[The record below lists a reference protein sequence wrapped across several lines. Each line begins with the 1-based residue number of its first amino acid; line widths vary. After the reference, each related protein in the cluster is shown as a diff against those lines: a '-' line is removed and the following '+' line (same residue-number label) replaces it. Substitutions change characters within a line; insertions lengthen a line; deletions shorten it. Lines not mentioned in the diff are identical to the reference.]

1 MAKAKASARKSF
13 VRFLRNERGNALM
26 IMAFAMFPL
35 LAAIGSGLDIA
46 RAQMARAKL
55 QQAVDA
61 AALAGRRV
69 MTGDNIETA
78 RPEVAT
84 YMAFN
89 FPGGLYGTAPVTITT
104 TKPDVGAVKVVAT
117 TSIPTSVMGMFGYRR
132 IELAA
137 TGTAVQTFK
146 NVDIMLVLDTT
157 GSMLDP
163 INGTR
168 KIDALKTAVKAL
180 YDQLAPAQSLLKA
193 KGLRMRFGIVPYAGT
208 VNVGKLLYA
217 KNPLYIRSTNVAY
230 YQWSRNNRGAWSF
243 GQRTYNLS
251 NFVAGGSLGNIN
263 GNGDDSAAR
272 WDGCIEERR
281 TDPGITA
288 RDVRDA
294 APASAID
301 LDIDRIPNSAI
312 DDTRFQPYLFDP
324 HVGTQTGDRDGVNSY
339 CPASA
344 TELTEM
350 TAADMTGLL
359 AKLVPRGSTYHDI
372 GMIWGTRL
380 ISNGGIWGSGNPDT
394 FNQIGV
400 QRYIVYMTDGTISAP
415 RDICDFPD
423 CYPSNRDYDHSL
435 AYSGYGI
442 EAYDRRTGATSD
454 DDNDARHTKRF
465 LMACNAA
472 KAKGISIWTIA
483 FGTGRVPSLDN
494 CASSVDQSAM
504 AANSNDLIAKFA
516 TIGKSI
522 GSLRLSD

>member
-35 LAAIGSGLDIA
+35 LAAIGSGLDIG

-78 RPEVAT
+78 KPEVAT

-193 KGLRMRFGIVPYAGT
+193 KGLRMRFGIVPYAAT
-208 VNVGKLLYA
+208 ANVGKLLYA
-217 KNPLYIRSTNVAY
+217 KNPSYIRSANATY
-230 YQWSRNNRGAWSF
+230 YQWNKSSRGSWSF
-243 GQRTYNLS
+243 AQRTYNLS
-251 NFVAGGSLGNIN
+251 NFVAGGALGNIN
-263 GNGDDSAAR
+263 GNNDDYAAR
-272 WDGCIEERR
+272 WDGCVEERR

-288 RDVRDA
+288 KDVRDA

-301 LDIDRIPNSAI
+301 LDIDRIPDGT
-312 DDTRFQPYLFDP
+312 DDTRFQAYLFDP
-324 HVGTQTGDRDGVNSY
+324 HTGVDIADDGVNSY
-339 CPASA
+339 CPTRA

-359 AKLVPRGSTYHDI
+359 AKLEARGSTYHDV

-380 ISNGGIWGSGNPDT
+380 ISNGGIWGPGNPDT

-415 RDICDFPD
+415 RDSCYYSN
-423 CYPSNRDYDHSL
+423 CYPTSYDRSF

-442 EAYDRRTGATSD
+442 EAYDRRAGATSD
-454 DDNDARHTKRF
+454 TDNDGRHTKRF

-483 FGTGRVPSLDN
+483 FGTGRVPSLDT
-494 CASSVDQSAM
+494 CASSADQSAV

>member
-26 IMAFAMFPL
+26 VMAFAMFPL

-69 MTGDNIETA
+69 MTGDDIETA
-78 RPEVAT
+78 RPEIAT

-104 TKPDVGAVKVVAT
+104 SKPDVGAVKVVAT

-157 GSMLDP
+157 GSMIDP

-180 YDQLAPAQSLLKA
+180 YDQLAPAQSMLKA
-193 KGLRMRFGIVPYAGT
+193 KGLRMRFGILPYAGT

-217 KNPLYIRSTNVAY
+217 KNSSYIRSTNVAY
-230 YQWSRNNRGAWSF
+230 YQWAKNSRGAWNF

-281 TDPGITA
+281 TDAGITA
-288 RDVRDA
+288 KDVRDA

-301 LDIDRIPNSAI
+301 LDIDRIPDGT

-324 HVGTQTGDRDGVNSY
+324 RVGTKTGDGDGVNAY
-339 CPASA
+339 CPTGA

-350 TAADMTGLL
+350 TSAGIDGLL
-359 AKLVPRGSTYHDI
+359 AKLEPRGSTYHDI

-394 FNQIGV
+394 FKQIGV
-400 QRYIVYMTDGTISAP
+400 QRYIVYMTDDAISTP
-415 RDICDFPD
+415 RDL
-423 CYPSNRDYDHSL
+423 CYFTNCSPSDYDHSL

-454 DDNDARHTKRF
+454 ADNNGRHTKRF

-483 FGTGRVPSLDN
+483 FGTARTSALDN
-494 CASSVDQSAM
+494 CASSIDQSAM